1 MPPARHTPPSESALP
16 DIDPAAYGLRGSR
29 EGVQQLVGD
38 IQTQLLQDIRQEV
51 LQDIRLEML

>member
-1 MPPARHTPPSESALP
+1 MP
-16 DIDPAAYGLRGSR
+16 DIDPAAYGLCGSR

-38 IQTQLLQDIRQEV
+38 IQKQLLQDIRQEV

>member
-1 MPPARHTPPSESALP
+1 LP

-38 IQTQLLQDIRQEV
+38 IQKQLLQDIRQEV